1 MSSHTE
7 AIESDPMLRDPAWHA
22 RLACVLSGA
31 LRLWNVAGTVQRD
44 EDGFVIAVSGSGLE
58 LAHADA
64 AIQDLTPLRI
74 APRTPHGWLIVRGAE
89 TLGVH
94 AGLPGLLRQ
103 LREELAPH
111 ARAGRLIIGV
121 QSLL

>member
-1 MSSHTE
+1 
-7 AIESDPMLRDPAWHA
+7 MLRDAAWHA
-22 RLACVLSGA
+22 RMACVLKGA
-31 LRLWNVAGTVQRD
+31 LRVWDVAGTVQRD
-44 EDGFVIAVSGSGLE
+44 EDSFIITIWGSGLE

-103 LREELAPH
+103 LREELAPQ
-111 ARAGRLIIGV
+111 AKAGRLIIGG

>member
-1 MSSHTE
+1 MVS
-7 AIESDPMLRDPAWHA
+7 
-22 RLACVLSGA
+22 VLSGA
-31 LRLWNVAGTVQRD
+31 LRLWDVAATVT
-44 EDGFVIAVSGSGLE
+44 ISGSGLE
-58 LAHADA
+58 LTHADA
-64 AIQDLTPLRI
+64 AIQDLTPLQI
-74 APRTPHGWLIVRGAE
+74 VPRTPHGWLIVRGGE

-111 ARAGRLIIGV
+111 LNAGRLIIGA